1 MTENRSERLKRFA
14 DFLTRVE
21 NRMHTTVLNDYIENQ
36 KLLIELPE
44 RLFSRRRRKFPRDM
58 KRKEGCLKFKAFTNF
73 INPEAEFM
81 CNPIF
86 SYHAVKEAEAASIKM
101 HEVQISKEVGKQS
114 VHPVKNI
121 EENSKE
127 PNEILKQQPYCASER
142 RQITNWIQKFETK
155 TLEKHYKFS
164 WGKPAL
170 FWLFKS
176 RPL

>member
-1 MTENRSERLKRFA
+1 
-14 DFLTRVE
+14 
-21 NRMHTTVLNDYIENQ
+21 MHTTVPNDYIENQ

-44 RLFSRRRRKFPRDM
+44 RLFSRRRRNFTRDM
-58 KRKEGCLKFKAFTNF
+58 IRKERCLKFKAFTNF
-73 INPEAEFM
+73 IIPEAEFM

-86 SYHAVKEAEAASIKM
+86 SYHAVKEAEAASIKT

-127 PNEILKQQPYCASER
+127 PNEILKQQPYCASQR
-142 RQITNWIQKFETK
+142 RQITNWIQKFETE

-170 FWLFKS
+170 FSLFKS